1 MLNTKKN
8 VISLVLHINY
18 SLFQGIDQNTFRD
31 VMHNTFDLVTEE
43 AILERI
49 WITWER
55 GAAGGEGA
63 LKFESWVRGLS
74 VLLKGTEE
82 ERRKHCFNVYDLNAD
97 GFITRDEMF
106 ILLK

>member
-1 MLNTKKN
+1 
-8 VISLVLHINY
+8 
-18 SLFQGIDQNTFRD
+18 
-31 VMHNTFDLVTEE
+31 MHNTFDLVTEE
-43 AILERI
+43 TILERV
-49 WITWER
+49 WITWDR

-82 ERRKHCFNVYDLNAD
+82 ERRNYCFNVYDLNAD

-106 ILLK
+106 ALLK